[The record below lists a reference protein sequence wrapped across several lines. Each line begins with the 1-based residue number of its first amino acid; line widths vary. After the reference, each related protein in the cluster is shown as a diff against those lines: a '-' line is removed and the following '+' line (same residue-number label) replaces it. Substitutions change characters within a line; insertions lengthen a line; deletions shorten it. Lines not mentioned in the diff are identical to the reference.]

1 MPVTIDPSGRRS
13 VRVQTEVPGTPN
25 EVWEAIATGPG
36 VSSWFVPTKFDFGPD
51 GQPTTL
57 VCHFGEGMDANAVV
71 KEWNPPRR
79 FLAESNDFAPGG
91 PPVATEWTVDPQ
103 GDNACLVTVEHSLQ
117 SDSDD
122 WDANLE
128 GTESGWPAFF
138 TILRLRMAHFRDEP
152 HAVLEQ
158 VGMAAAPDTAWADLA
173 AALNLTSPAVGEHRS
188 SPEGAPSLSGVI
200 ESIPNDS
207 EVLMRVEEPAP
218 GVAHL
223 FALPLGEATMLS
235 IRLHLYAPQA
245 ADTANRKQAVWQSWM
260 QQFLG

>member
-1 MPVTIDPSGRRS
+1 MPVTVDPSGRRS
-13 VRVQTEVPGTPN
+13 VRVQTEVPGTHQ

-36 VSSWFVPTKFDFGPD
+36 VSSWFVPTKFELGAD

-71 KEWNPPRR
+71 KEWDPPRR
-79 FLAESNDFAPGG
+79 FLAESDDFAPGG
-91 PPVATEWTVDPQ
+91 PPASTEWTVEPTTD
-103 GDNACLVTVEHSLQ
+103 DACLVTVEHSLQ

-122 WDANLE
+122 WDTNLE

-173 AALNLTSPAVGEHRS
+173 AALGLTDAAVGERRS

-200 ESIPNDS
+200 ESVPNDS
-207 EVLMRVEEPAP
+207 EVLLRLEEPAP
-218 GVAHL
+218 GVGHL
-223 FALPLGEATMLS
+223 FALSLGDAVMLS
-235 IRLHLYAPQA
+235 VRLHLYDPQA
-245 ADTANRKQAVWQSWM
+245 AATADREQAVWQAWM
-260 QQFLG
+260 EQFIG